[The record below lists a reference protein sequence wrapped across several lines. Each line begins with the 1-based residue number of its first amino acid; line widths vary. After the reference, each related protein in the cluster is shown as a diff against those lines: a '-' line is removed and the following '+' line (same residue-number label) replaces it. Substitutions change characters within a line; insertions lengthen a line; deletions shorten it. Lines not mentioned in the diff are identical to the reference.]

1 MQDADILF
9 INLANLKILENVIPS
24 KLFEYILFKKPI
36 VAGFKGFIKKYSLKN
51 FDNIFCFNNSNE
63 CYQKI
68 NKIFQKRNV
77 FFYKKNINKFNREL
91 ILSKYVDHILKLSYK
106 ISK

>member
-1 MQDADILF
+1 M
-9 INLANLKILENVIPS
+9 NVIK
-24 KLFEYILFKKPI
+24 KLIKFFKK
-36 VAGFKGFIKKYSLKN
+36 
-51 FDNIFCFNNSNE
+51 E
-63 CYQKI
+63 M
-68 NKIFQKRNV
+68 